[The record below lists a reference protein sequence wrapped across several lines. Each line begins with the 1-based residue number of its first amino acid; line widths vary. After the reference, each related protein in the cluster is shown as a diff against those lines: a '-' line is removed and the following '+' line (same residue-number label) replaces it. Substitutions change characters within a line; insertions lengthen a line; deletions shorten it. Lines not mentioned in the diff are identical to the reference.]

1 MTTKN
6 KNVNPKE
13 LTSNETKD
21 FKKFFNLNPL
31 MTLIDKKLIKAR
43 NFKMTVSLF
52 SFESTSDI
60 NIK

>member
-21 FKKFFNLNPL
+21 FKKFFNLN
-31 MTLIDKKLIKAR
+31 
-43 NFKMTVSLF
+43 S
-52 SFESTSDI
+52 
-60 NIK
+60 